1 MNAEEDSEDEDEA
14 NDDSDAAMSDDGSFA
29 SVDDLDGNYH
39 CTISAGSFNDTCFR
53 RR

>member
-14 NDDSDAAMSDDGSFA
+14 DDDSDAAMSDDGSFA

-39 CTISAGSFNDTCFR
+39 CNISVGSSNDSYSR
-53 RR
+53 